1 MKSIIVTEK
10 PSVARTFAQVLG
22 VTNKENG
29 YMENDKW
36 IITWCLGHLVS
47 LVQPEEIDDRMKQW
61 SMDTLPFLPKEYKYD
76 VIHDPE
82 HR

>member
-1 MKSIIVTEK
+1 MKNIIVTEK

-61 SMDTLPFLPKEYKYD
+61 SMDTLPFLPKEYK
-76 VIHDPE
+76 
-82 HR
+82 